1 MMCLYML
8 IVIPRQRIND
18 VSLQVDRYTKT
29 KKSTY
34 IGFELFR
41 HKERDIPI
49 EVLEREN
56 NIDKIV
62 AVAWEPK
69 GN

>member
-1 MMCLYML
+1 MCF
-8 IVIPRQRIND
+8 
-18 VSLQVDRYTKT
+18 LQVDRYTKT

-56 NIDKIV
+56 NIDKIG